1 MRRLA
6 GAGAGILLA
15 AGAVVFFSFC
25 AKKMLPPSPDRFA
38 PHLEEIDTRSRSQV
52 ELVFDEEIDP
62 AKVVADSFS
71 VTGPDGGRVE
81 LRGASLGRQADR
93 VSLWTPVQVAAGLY
107 ELHGVVWDRA
117 GNPTRFRARFRGS
130 EKRDTIAPRVVRVEP
145 SPGAAGLRSGAAVRV
160 KFSEPVDTSGTLSFM
175 FVPARYDTLFKR
187 AWDPDWQGLGFV
199 NRDSLPEGAIIYFML
214 EPGAADL
221 EGNRTRVAAFT
232 YFTPDSVFAAEPV
245 RGKAEWHQG
254 PLGTGTVFFHA
265 ESLAETTAVESRT
278 TALAAVLRDGS
289 FFTKVRQGGY
299 EVEAVADTD
308 GDGLVDL
315 SSAVVRFST
324 EQESLELT
332 LEPEKSPRPVSAYR
346 R

>member
-1 MRRLA
+1 VRPLA
-6 GAGAGILLA
+6 RTW
-15 AGAVVFFSFC
+15 AVVLASAFAVVLFVPC

-38 PHLEEIDTRSRSQV
+38 PHLEEIDMRNRSQV

-62 AKVVADSFS
+62 ARVVADSFN
-71 VTGPDGGRVE
+71 VTGPDGRRLE

-93 VSLWTPVQVAAGLY
+93 VLLWTPVQAAAGLY
-107 ELHGVVWDRA
+107 ELRGVVWDRA
-117 GNPTRFRARFRGS
+117 GNLARFRGRFRGS
-130 EKRDTIAPRVVRVEP
+130 EKRDSIAPRVVRVEP
-145 SPGAAGLRSGAAVRV
+145 SPGAAGLRRGVAVRV

-175 FVPARYDTLFKR
+175 FVPARYDTLFKS

-199 NRDSLPEGAIIYFML
+199 NRESMPGGAVVYFML
-214 EPGAADL
+214 QPGVKDL
-221 EGNRTRVAAFT
+221 EGNRTRGAAFT
-232 YFTPDSVFAAEPV
+232 YFTSDSVLEAQLI
-245 RGKAEWHQG
+245 RGKAEWRNG

-265 ESLAETTAVESRT
+265 ESLAETAAVEART
-278 TALAAVLRDGS
+278 AALAAVLRDGS
-289 FFTKVRQGGY
+289 FFTKVRQGSY

-315 SSAVVRFST
+315 SSTVARFRT

-332 LEPEKSPRPVSAYR
+332 LEPAGSPRPISAYR